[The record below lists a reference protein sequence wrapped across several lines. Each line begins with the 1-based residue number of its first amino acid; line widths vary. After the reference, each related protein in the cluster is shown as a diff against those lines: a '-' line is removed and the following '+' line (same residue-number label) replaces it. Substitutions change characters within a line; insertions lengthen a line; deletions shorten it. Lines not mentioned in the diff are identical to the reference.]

1 MLKKIALT
9 SIILLGM
16 TGCSITDEIPSFHDD
31 NENTAIIDVVYAIH
45 KLDCNSQFAKQHV
58 TRIYNKTTWLKFYI
72 QYNGSK
78 DVEKLIGPFEKTLA
92 GLYDKPNASVK
103 YCELKRKS
111 LFKQSEDI
119 AKAIMGRY

>member
-9 SIILLGM
+9 SALIFTLSA
-16 TGCSITDEIPSFHDD
+16 CSITDEIPSFHDD
-31 NENTAIIDVVYAIH
+31 NANKAIIDVVYAID

-58 TRIYNKTTWLKFYI
+58 IRIYDKTTWLKLYVT
-72 QYNGSK
+72 YNGSR
-78 DVEKLIGPFEKTLA
+78 DVEKLIGPFEQTLA

>member
-9 SIILLGM
+9 SALIFTLSA
-16 TGCSITDEIPSFHDD
+16 CSITDEIPSFHDD
-31 NENTAIIDVVYAIH
+31 NENNAIIDVVYAID
-45 KLDCNSQFAKQHV
+45 KLDCNSQFAKQQV
-58 TRIYNKTTWLKFYI
+58 VRIYDKTTWLKLYVT
-72 QYNGSK
+72 YNGSK

-92 GLYDKPNASVK
+92 GLYNKPNASVK